1 MKTFL
6 RMVVGVAAVVAAS
19 GCVNNP
25 ELASD
30 QRCEWPTPVVAG
42 AAGTV
47 PTHLFAGIDSTW
59 TLARIFARLGPAR
72 REAGE
77 LSYEWVAADG
87 RVFVAAAASRCG
99 LVHRAGF
106 VDAGSPG
113 S

>member
-1 MKTFL
+1 MKL
-6 RMVVGVAAVVAAS
+6 QLSIVVGIAAALAAG
-19 GCVNNP
+19 GCVNHP
-25 ELASD
+25 ERMSE
-30 QRCEWPTPVVAG
+30 QRCDWPAPVVAG

-47 PTHLFAGIDSTW
+47 PAHLFAGINTTW

-77 LSYEWVAADG
+77 FTYEWVADDG

-99 LVHRAGF
+99 LVRRAGF
-106 VDAGSPG
+106 VDASAPG